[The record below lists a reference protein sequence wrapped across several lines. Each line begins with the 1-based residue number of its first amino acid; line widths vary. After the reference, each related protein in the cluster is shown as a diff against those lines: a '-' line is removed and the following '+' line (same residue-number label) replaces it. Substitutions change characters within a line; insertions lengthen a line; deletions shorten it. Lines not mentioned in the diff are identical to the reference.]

1 MTKTTKKLV
10 DTLEELPEEEQEDA
24 AAFLLEE
31 LKAEQRWAE
40 LFAESQEQLSRLA
53 DEAIEEFENGETEP
67 MENSLRSDGLRRAT
81 RSTTCR
87 TTGILNRRASMRC

>member
-31 LKAEQRWAE
+31 LKAEQRWTE
-40 LFAESQEQLSRLA
+40 LFAESQEELSRLA
-53 DEAIEEFENGETEP
+53 DEAIEEFENGDTEP
-67 MENSLRSDGLRRAT
+67 MENSFQS
-81 RSTTCR
+81 
-87 TTGILNRRASMRC
+87 